1 MTDLGYAFT
10 IYFMTLG
17 PVKTIPAFF
26 LATQGADR
34 RTVVTLAMKSA
45 IVATTVALFIALFAS
60 GVLVTW
66 RISVDA
72 VAIAGGIVLFMASA
86 KTLAGFTIIEPLD
99 EPGAIGAARPPAPLR
114 WTGRPVLS
122 PLAIPAIVS
131 PSGVVAILDFCGTAI
146 GDTAL
151 QTQLVLMLLT
161 IMVSNFAA
169 MAAAGPIMRAI
180 GLPVLQVVSWVFS
193 ALQAGL
199 AVQIVISAIR
209 NLW

>member
-34 RTVVTLAMKSA
+34 RTVITLAMKSA
-45 IVATTVALFIALFAS
+45 IVATAVALFVALFAS
-60 GVLVTW
+60 GALVTW
-66 RISVDA
+66 RVSVDA

-86 KTLAGFTIIEPLD
+86 KTLSGFTIIEPGA
-99 EPGAIGAARPPAPLR
+99 EPTTATSAAIPAPTR
-114 WTGRPVLS
+114 WIGRPALS

-131 PSGVVAILDFCGTAI
+131 PSGVVAILYFCGTAI

-180 GLPVLQVVSWVFS
+180 GLPMLQVVGWVFS

-199 AVQIVISAIR
+199 AVQIVISATR